1 MLPEVSVIM
10 PVYNS
15 KKFLEESVDSVLS
28 QHYDSLEL
36 LLIDDGSTD
45 GSRDTIRKLAA
56 KDQRIKPIFLQSN
69 RGSASA
75 RNAGIKQAEGHY
87 IAFLDSD
94 DIWLPEKLA
103 IQLPFMQETGAP
115 VSFTA
120 YRKMDSSGKLGGTV
134 QIPEKVNYHQLLK
147 TNSIGMLT
155 AVFDRETVGKRLLPE
170 IRLHHDYAL
179 WLEIL
184 RNGHLAWGLNQVLAH
199 HRIHGSSIS
208 RNKMDAA
215 RYQWRVYRELEG
227 LGRVK
232 SAWYFTHYAVY
243 GLLKRR

>member
-15 KKFLEESVDSVLS
+15 KNFLEESVDSVLS
-28 QHYDSLEL
+28 QQYDSFEL

-45 GSRDTIRKLAA
+45 GSRDIIQKLAA
-56 KDQRIKPIFLQSN
+56 RDRKVKPVFLRSN
-69 RGSASA
+69 HGSAGA

-94 DIWLPEKLA
+94 DTWLPEKLA
-103 IQLPFMQETGAP
+103 IQLPFMQKTGAP

-120 YRKMDSSGKLGGTV
+120 YRKMDSTGAPGGV
-134 QIPEKVNYHQLLK
+134 IQVPEKVNYHHLLK

-155 AVFDRETVGKRLLPE
+155 AVFDREMVGHRLLPE
-170 IRLHHDYAL
+170 IRLRHDYAL

-184 RNGHLAWGLNQVLAH
+184 RNGHLAWGLNQVLAN
-199 HRIHGSSIS
+199 HRIHGGSIS
-208 RNKMDAA
+208 RNKTNAA
-215 RYQWRVYRELEG
+215 RYQWRVYRELES
-227 LGRVK
+227 LGRVE
-232 SAWYFTHYAVY
+232 SAWYFAHYAVY